1 MNQGGVENFIM
12 NFYRKI
18 DKSKIQF
25 DFLVNRKGYFDDE
38 IKKMGGK
45 IYYIPALQKVG
56 QIKYQ
61 KNLDTFFQNHNEYKI
76 VHSHLNQ
83 VTGLILERAKKA
95 NIPVRIAH
103 SHNSKSPKNIVIRC
117 YKNYLGN
124 KIFNSANVY
133 FACSKVAADWLFKG
147 YSEKA
152 IIINNAIDVD
162 KFIYNQEKRKK
173 IRQELNIV
181 NDKMMLIGHVGRFN
195 KQKNHLFLLKIF
207 KDLLNKKD
215 DCMLLLIGEGKLKNK
230 IIKLIYKY
238 GLENKVKLLGTR
250 KDVNDILQGI
260 DVLLFPSLYERI
272 TSNPY

>member
-45 IYYIPALQKVG
+45 IYYIPAVQKVG
-56 QIKYQ
+56 QIKYR
-61 KNLDTFFQNHNEYKI
+61 KNLDTFFQEHGEYKI

-103 SHNSKSPKNIVIRC
+103 SHNSKSPKNIIIRC

-147 YSEKA
+147 YSKKA

-173 IRQELNIV
+173 IRQELNIID
-181 NDKMMLIGHVGRFN
+181 DKMMLVGHVGRFN

-215 DCMLLLIGEGKLKNK
+215 DCILLLIGEGKLKNK
-230 IIKLIYKY
+230 IIKLIHKY

-260 DVLLFPSLYERI
+260 DILLFPSLYERI
-272 TSNPY
+272 TSNPH

>member
-181 NDKMMLIGHVGRFN
+181 NDKMMLIGHIGRFN

-230 IIKLIYKY
+230 IIKLIHKY

>member
-260 DVLLFPSLYERI
+260 DILLFPSLYERI

>member
-18 DKSKIQF
+18 DKSQIQL
-25 DFLVNRKGYFDDE
+25 DFLVNREGYFDDE

-45 IYYIPALQKVG
+45 IYYVPALQKVG

-61 KNLDTFFQNHNEYKI
+61 KNLDKFFRKHREYKI

-103 SHNSKSPKNIVIRC
+103 SHNSKSPKNIIIKC

-124 KIFNSANVY
+124 KIFNNANVY
-133 FACSKVAADWLFKG
+133 FACSKLAADWLFKKN
-147 YSEKA
+147 SEKA

-162 KFIYNQEKRKK
+162 KFIYDQEKRKN
-173 IRQELNIV
+173 IRQKLNII
-181 NDKMMLIGHVGRFN
+181 NDETMLIGHVGRFN
-195 KQKNHLFLLKIF
+195 KQKNHQFLLKVF
-207 KDLLNKKD
+207 KELSNKKNN
-215 DCMLLLIGEGKLKNK
+215 CMLLLIGEGKLKNK
-230 IIKLIYKY
+230 IIKLIHKY

-260 DVLLFPSLYERI
+260 DILLFPSLYERI

>member
-83 VTGLILERAKKA
+83 VTGVILERAKKA

-173 IRQELNIV
+173 IRQELNIID
-181 NDKMMLIGHVGRFN
+181 DKMMLIGHIGRFN

-230 IIKLIYKY
+230 IIKLIHKY